1 ELLIKAFKKVAD
13 QIENIN
19 LLILGR
25 GPLREELES
34 LVKNLELGERVKFK
48 GLQQNPF
55 PYIKNSEFF
64 VQSSIQEGMPL
75 VIMESMILGKAVIST
90 KNNGSIELMEEG
102 KYGVLADHNPED
114 LGEKIIDLLQ
124 NSEKLERFQK
134 LSLERSR
141 DFSRERAGEA
151 IEKLIRGE

>member
-1 ELLIKAFKKVAD
+1 
-13 QIENIN
+13 
-19 LLILGR
+19 
-25 GPLREELES
+25 
-34 LVKNLELGERVKFK
+34 
-48 GLQQNPF
+48 
-55 PYIKNSEFF
+55 
-64 VQSSIQEGMPL
+64 VQSSVQEGMPL

-90 KNNGSIELMEEG
+90 KNNGSIEIMEEG
-102 KYGVLADHNPED
+102 KYGVLVDHNPED